1 MKHSATYS
9 AEIESMIRKSSP
21 SYILRIVV
29 KKSDAMR
36 LSVP

>member
-1 MKHSATYS
+1 MKHSAAYN

-21 SYILRIVV
+21 SYIMRVV
-29 KKSDAMR
+29 VNKSDAMR